1 MSMNVD
7 EARSWLEIFYGDTPG
22 FINICSTLNWAG
34 KTFSPGSIE
43 EALAYI
49 CQLDAQGAEGIYA
62 RATTLRTMPESGR
75 GGDDLSFYLPGL
87 WADIDIAGPGHKT
100 KQVLPP
106 TVADAMKIISESG
119 LPQPSHWVHSGGGL
133 YPWWLL
139 RTPVEIDD
147 VETFRTL
154 SAGWQKVIEASA
166 VKLGFHYGS
175 GIGDL
180 SRVLRVP
187 GTINRKEGLQ
197 RPCGGLEGHS
207 WDGQV
212 FELSELIDALA
223 ACTPEP
229 PVAAPLSKV
238 EQRLATSSRPGD
250 DFNNRV
256 SWHDLLLPLGWQW
269 VYKRGDKWHLRR
281 PGKTSGTSATLSNT
295 TDRLFV
301 FSEECHPLDSWK
313 HYSKFE
319 LYAAI
324 EHHGNYAAAAKELAR
339 LGYGTPVS
347 SHDDARMVLD
357 SVKATQAPVVLEQA
371 GAVSDT
377 AAHAATVLP
386 EKLLSQALERDSAGL
401 PVYPDDIF
409 KNEKWDHSGIADN
422 WVDIHSDTFAY
433 LSGQKTWMMWQGDK
447 WARDERLSHRNSIN
461 QFCKRMR
468 DYGERA
474 KAQGHDLG
482 EILAKE
488 GKKLCTSAAQS
499 SILNLAMTN
508 PDVSVSVKDFDTNP
522 NLITLRNGVLDI
534 KTGELMAHDPALR
547 LTRKVNAS
555 FDPDAKEGRW
565 TRFMEEVLP
574 DQQVRE
580 YVQRICGY
588 MLTGTLNERVML
600 LIHGESGTGKT
611 QFLEALY
618 AVMGDFAG
626 IAPASAFAPRQNG
639 YKGPSEDLHKLMG
652 KRLVLQS
659 ELDSGSRLNE
669 SLVKSIVGADMQTTR
684 TLYGEPVDW
693 QPEYTVFLATNYLPR
708 ISSSDNAIWNRVK
721 PVKFEQ
727 VFINERGQALNPDDR
742 NLGRKMAAEEADVI
756 LTWMLEGLKA
766 YMERGLDEPEQ
777 IGLWTQGYRDDVDTT
792 RQFISEAPEAGMI
805 TLEDTKEI
813 GVRDL
818 YKVYVAWCQDNSV
831 MGLGFKVFNERMAS
845 SGWRKEK
852 REKGIMW
859 QGIGR
864 VGMIVESQ
872 TSFMPRT
879 WAPQRL

>member
-1 MSMNVD
+1 MSML
-7 EARSWLEIFYGDTPG
+7 EAAQAWHAAG
-22 FINICSTLNWAG
+22 CSVYPPADDGSKRPAG
-34 KTFSPGSIE
+34 KWQDFQHRRMTEPEVSYFWSHTQRRDGVGI
-43 EALAYI
+43 I
-49 CQLDAQGAEGIYA
+49 CGKVSGNLEMLELEG
-62 RATTLRTMPESGR
+62 RATNSLAIDAIVFECQARGIDWLWDMFTLSG
-75 GGDDLSFYLPGL
+75 Y
-87 WADIDIAGPGHKT
+87 
-100 KQVLPP
+100 
-106 TVADAMKIISESG
+106 SEWT
-119 LPQPSHWVHSGGGL
+119 PSGGLHIL
-133 YPWWLL
+133 Y
-139 RTPVEIDD
+139 RIHDHD
-147 VETFRTL
+147 
-154 SAGWQKVIEASA
+154 
-166 VKLGFHYGS
+166 
-175 GIGDL
+175 
-180 SRVLRVP
+180 VP
-187 GTINRKEGLQ
+187 GNTKVARRPATAEELAANPDDKLKVMAETRGEGGFVIVAPSGGKVHPTGDSWSVQAGQIGQIPTISWAERCLLHEAIHAALDETPKPAPIAPQ
-197 RPCGGLEGHS
+197 RPQLTRS
-207 WDGQV
+207 LDQ
-212 FELSELIDALA
+212 
-223 ACTPEP
+223 T
-229 PVAAPLSKV
+229 
-238 EQRLATSSRPGD
+238 RPGD
-250 DFNNRV
+250 DFQLRA
-256 SWHDLLLPLGWQW
+256 SWDEILTPHGWLPVTMQAGTTYWM
-269 VYKRGDKWHLRR
+269 R
-281 PGKTSGTSATLSNT
+281 PGKKFSGRNSHSATT
-295 TDRLFV
+295 GHAGVGAADRLYV
-301 FSEECHPLDSWK
+301 FSSSTVFNPETP
-313 HYSKFE
+313 YNKFHA
-319 LYAAI
+319 YAVLN
-324 EHHGNYAAAAKELAR
+324 HSGDFSSAAKELAR

-357 SVKATQAPVVLEQA
+357 SVKAMQAPVVLEQA

-534 KTGELMAHDPALR
+534 KTGELMPHDPALR

-792 RQFISEAPEAGMI
+792 RQFISEAPEAGLI
-805 TLEDTKEI
+805 TLEDTKEV

-818 YKVYVAWCQDNSV
+818 YKVYVAWCQDNAV

-872 TSFMPRT
+872 TSFVPKT
-879 WAPQRL
+879 WTPQRL